1 MYGVMMGWACSYN
14 EDDVE
19 YIQALVANHLPK
31 LTPCD
36 QSVEQR
42 LKLKRILDFDDG
54 RGGW

>member
-14 EDDVE
+14 EEDVE

-42 LKLKRILDFDDG
+42 IKLKRILDFDDG